1 MKIIGTAYGFTV
13 IHLKRRF
20 FLFFERKTKNIFI
33 VELAR
38 RKRKTENQELGGEHG
53 GDGKNG
59 NHDYSASTTS
69 TGSISAGS
77 GIAGKELEEIFA
89 DIYER
94 WEIKI
99 TPLHFLLFLLTF
111 ISTTV
116 AGAMIQGIN
125 PLSKDVWKG
134 IYFSAP
140 LLFILSCHEFGHIYA
155 MWKYGVRSTFPYFI
169 PAPNIVGTFGAI
181 MVLRERVE
189 RASVIIKVGASGPIF
204 GFIAALPVAFIGVY
218 LSDIVSFEGVEG
230 EGFFIRLGSSLIFK
244 LIESIFYHDIPEK
257 AEILL
262 HPVAFAGWIGFFIT
276 AINLIP
282 IGQTDGGHI
291 LFGLFPKYHR
301 KVSFALALTLFFIGF
316 LFWYGWIIWAIL
328 TLILG
333 LRKIPFVPKSDITGR
348 ERLIAFISLVI
359 FLLTFMFSPITIAG
373 Y

>member
-1 MKIIGTAYGFTV
+1 M
-13 IHLKRRF
+13 
-20 FLFFERKTKNIFI
+20 FFEKKTKNIFI

-38 RKRKTENQELGGEHG
+38 RKRKTEEIEHENGYVGSEKKGNYDYGTSGAEIGEKFVESDPMG
-53 GDGKNG
+53 VL
-59 NHDYSASTTS
+59 S
-69 TGSISAGS
+69 
-77 GIAGKELEEIFA
+77 
-89 DIYER
+89 DIYAR

-99 TPLHFLLFLLTF
+99 TPLHFILFFLTF

-125 PLSKDVWKG
+125 PLSKDVWRG
-134 IYFSAP
+134 IYFSVP

-155 MWKYGVRSTFPYFI
+155 MWKYGVRSSFPYFI

-218 LSDIVSFEGVEG
+218 LSDIVSFEGG
-230 EGFFIRLGSSLIFK
+230 EEEIFFIRLGSSLIFK
-244 LIESIFYHDIPEK
+244 FIESIFYYDIPEK

-301 KVSFALALTLFFIGF
+301 KVSFFLAITLFVIGF
-316 LFWYGWIIWAIL
+316 LFWYGWIIWGIL

-333 LRKIPFVPKSDITGR
+333 LRKMPFVPKSDITGR
-348 ERLIAFISLVI
+348 EKLIAFISLVI
-359 FLLTFMFSPITIAG
+359 FLLTFMLSPITISG